1 MEETS
6 LFSVQEFDAANAKLI
21 LKEVE
26 EILKERGYNPINQ
39 IVGYLLSGDP
49 GFITNYKEARE
60 KITSLDR
67 ADLLSFILTEY
78 LKWDI

>member
-1 MEETS
+1 MENTS
-6 LFSVQEFDAANAKLI
+6 LFSREEMECANAKFI
-21 LKEVE
+21 LKEVS

-49 GFITNYKEARE
+49 GYVTSYKDARE

-67 ADLLSFILTEY
+67 ADLLANLLKGY
-78 LKWDI
+78 L

>member
-1 MEETS
+1 MENTS
-6 LFSVQEFDAANAKLI
+6 LFSREEMECANAKFV
-21 LKEVE
+21 LKEVS

-49 GFITNYKEARE
+49 GYVTSYKDARE

-67 ADLLSFILTEY
+67 ADLLANLLKGY
-78 LKWDI
+78 L

>member
-1 MEETS
+1 MENTN
-6 LFSVQEFDAANAKLI
+6 LFSREEMECANAKFI
-21 LKEVE
+21 LKEVS

-49 GFITNYKEARE
+49 GYVTSYKDARE

-67 ADLLSFILTEY
+67 ADLLANLLKGY
-78 LKWDI
+78 L

>member
-1 MEETS
+1 MENTN
-6 LFSVQEFDAANAKLI
+6 LFSREEMECANAKFI
-21 LKEVE
+21 LKEVS

-49 GFITNYKEARE
+49 GYVTSYKDARE

-67 ADLLSFILTEY
+67 ADLLAY
-78 LKWDI
+78 LLKGYL

>member
-1 MEETS
+1 MENTS
-6 LFSVQEFDAANAKLI
+6 LFSREEMECANAKFI
-21 LKEVE
+21 LKEVS

-78 LKWDI
+78 LK